1 MRQGGAQLRKL
12 ERAKSTAQVEADA
25 KQEPEAK
32 VAREQDE
39 GEPKA
44 KAKARSLRREHL
56 GDLLERA
63 CLEGVEHCW
72 ARRRGQVV
80 ESEPKESSLVKS
92 DKQRKHNGRS
102 RRCLG
107 AWRCWT
113 ARAIV
118 IAD

>member
-1 MRQGGAQLRKL
+1 MQQGGAQLRKL

-44 KAKARSLRREHL
+44 KAEDRGLRREHL

-63 CLEGVEHCW
+63 FL
-72 ARRRGQVV
+72 
-80 ESEPKESSLVKS
+80 
-92 DKQRKHNGRS
+92 D
-102 RRCLG
+102 G
-107 AWRCWT
+107 A
-113 ARAIV
+113 
-118 IAD
+118 